1 MRYTLPILWFLFGL
15 FIVDVAHAVDKS
27 AQISNRSEVSS
38 AKFDY
43 DMALKASQEALD
55 NEVRELEFRSASG
68 KRIKFSDFR
77 GKPLVLSMIYT
88 SCYQVCPMT
97 TRYLSE
103 VIEKARDALGPD
115 SFSVALVGFDSQFD
129 TPDAMRFFAEK
140 QSLSNEG
147 WHLLSLDQAGVEALT
162 QDIGFEFYPS
172 SNGFD
177 HLIQVS
183 IIDAEGKVYRQVY
196 GQVFETPLLVDPLID
211 LVLDRPQ
218 PAESLLTELGKK
230 VRLFCTT
237 YDPVRDGYYF
247 DYSLF
252 LGMLIGAM
260 IIAFTAYV
268 MIRETRA
275 R

>member
-1 MRYTLPILWFLFGL
+1 MRFTMPILWFLLGL
-15 FIVDVAHAVDKS
+15 FTTNIAQGYDGSLQQLKDPGAVS
-27 AQISNRSEVSS
+27 AT
-38 AKFDY
+38 FDY
-43 DMALKASQEALD
+43 DAALKSSQAALD
-55 NEVRELEFRSASG
+55 NQVRELEFKSASG
-68 KRIKFSDFR
+68 KRVKFSDFR
-77 GKPLVLSMIYT
+77 GKPLVLSMIFT

-97 TRYLSE
+97 TRYLAE
-103 VIEKARDALGPD
+103 VIEKARDALGSE
-115 SFSVALVGFDSQFD
+115 SFSVALVGFDSRFD

-140 QSLSNEG
+140 QKVGDSG
-147 WHLLSLDQAGVEALT
+147 WHLLSADQAGVEALA

-183 IIDAEGKVYRQVY
+183 IIDADGKVYRQVY

-252 LGMLIGAM
+252 LGILIGAI
-260 IIAFTAYV
+260 IIALTAYV
-268 MIRETRA
+268 MIKETRA

>member
-1 MRYTLPILWFLFGL
+1 MRFTLPILWFLLGL
-15 FIVDVAHAVDKS
+15 SIVDIAYAVDQS
-27 AQISNRSEVSS
+27 AGISSRSERSS

-43 DMALKASQEALD
+43 NAALKTSQKALD
-55 NEVRELEFRSASG
+55 NQVRDLEFRSASG
-68 KRIKFSDFR
+68 ESIKFSDFR

-97 TRYLSE
+97 TRYLAE

-115 SFSVALVGFDSQFD
+115 SFAVALVGFDSQFD

-140 QSLSNEG
+140 QKIGAAG
-147 WHLLSLDQAGVEALT
+147 WHLLSPDQAGAEALAK
-162 QDIGFEFYPS
+162 DIGFEFYPS

-183 IIDAEGKVYRQVY
+183 IIDADGKVYRQVY

-252 LGMLIGAM
+252 LGILIGAV

>member
-1 MRYTLPILWFLFGL
+1 M
-15 FIVDVAHAVDKS
+15 A
-27 AQISNRSEVSS
+27 
-38 AKFDY
+38 FDY
-43 DMALKASQEALD
+43 DSALKTSQQALD
-55 NEVRELEFRSASG
+55 NQIREVEFIAASG
-68 KRIKFSDFR
+68 ERIKFSDFG

-97 TRYLSE
+97 TRYLAE

-129 TPDAMRFFAEK
+129 TPDAMRFFTEK

-147 WHLLSLDQAGVEALT
+147 WHFLSLDQAGVAALSE
-162 QDIGFEFYPS
+162 DIGFEFIPS
-172 SNGFD
+172 SNGYD
-177 HLIQVS
+177 HLIQAS
-183 IIDAEGKVYRQVY
+183 IIDAEGRVYRQVY

-252 LGMLIGAM
+252 LGLLIGIT
-260 IIAFTAYV
+260 IIALTTFV
-268 MIRETRA
+268 MIREIRA

>member
-1 MRYTLPILWFLFGL
+1 M
-15 FIVDVAHAVDKS
+15 A
-27 AQISNRSEVSS
+27 
-38 AKFDY
+38 FDY
-43 DMALKASQEALD
+43 DSALKTSQQALD
-55 NEVRELEFRSASG
+55 NQIREVEFIAASG
-68 KRIKFSDFR
+68 ERIKFSDFG

-97 TRYLSE
+97 TRYLAE

-147 WHLLSLDQAGVEALT
+147 WHLLSLDQAGVAALSE
-162 QDIGFEFYPS
+162 DIGFGFIPS
-172 SNGFD
+172 SIGYD
-177 HLIQVS
+177 HLIQAS
-183 IIDAEGKVYRQVY
+183 IIDAEGRVYRQVY

-252 LGMLIGAM
+252 LGLLIGIT
-260 IIAFTAYV
+260 IIALTTFV
-268 MIRETRA
+268 MIREIRA